1 MKQKQNVLLML
12 ILFAAFSS
20 FCGCSKPDTASANA
34 PTNIPG
40 VTNTSVP
47 SPTGQTADTPT
58 SVPSPTAIPTA
69 TGTPV
74 PTATATPTPS
84 PTPTSTP
91 TPTPSPTPTPIPTV
105 PAAPVAVNTDIK
117 NTYTFLVNRDYPLK
131 ESYAPKDLVIPDIQF
146 APDVSKTDEK
156 RKLRQVAADALEELL
171 TTALE
176 EAGLSIYGVSG
187 YRSYSRQYDIY
198 GGHLAR
204 GRELYET
211 NLYSA
216 APGNSEHQSGLA
228 MDVSC
233 ESINYSLKER
243 FAKTPEGQWLADNCW
258 RFGFILRYPKG
269 KEAITGYAYEPW
281 HIRYVGIPLAYYLYT
296 NDLTLEEYYGS
307 PSSYTMEDLKST
319 EFINT
324 STNRFYKLYAAT
336 LKREE
341 DLGDPYFNAD
351 GSYLISAVTGRPLL
365 KEKILDKTGKAIL
378 LNNQPLYMEPVK
390 DAAGNLVFDE
400 SSGNLYYTKP
410 YFDAEGNLWL
420 NPDSMPVFLQPLWN
434 ADGTLARDAA
444 GNLLYAEPLIL
455 PSGLE
460 YIMADG
466 SLLIKTPV
474 RGVNGELITEADGSV
489 QFYEPFSN
497 PVTGEL
503 ILDTLT
509 GLPLFPAAYYNVPHD
524 TFPLPVVDTVE
535 PAPSGPDDGTL
546 IPETELPGTN
556 LPEDIIP
563 DTELP
568 ETVLPED
575 IIPDTELP
583 ETVLPE
589 DIIPDT
595 ELPETVLPEDII
607 PDTEL
612 PEPILPEDITPEP
625 SPTPTLEELI
635 SQMINNKTGGFPE

>member
-12 ILFAAFSS
+12 ILFAALSS
-20 FCGCSKPDTASANA
+20 FCGCSKPDTASANT

-47 SPTGQTADTPT
+47 SPTGQTADNPT

-69 TGTPV
+69 TDTPV

-105 PAAPVAVNTDIK
+105 PAAPVAVNTDRK

-131 ESYAPKDLVIPDIQF
+131 ESYTPKDLVIPDIQF
-146 APDVSKTDEK
+146 APGISATDEK
-156 RKLRQVAADALEELL
+156 RKLRQVAADALEELY
-171 TTALE
+171 TSALE

-187 YRSYSRQYDIY
+187 YRSYSRQYSIY

-204 GRELYET
+204 GRELYDT

-233 ESINYSLKER
+233 QSINYGLKES

-269 KEAITGYAYEPW
+269 KESITGYAYEPW
-281 HIRYVGIPLAYYLYT
+281 HIRYVGVPLAYYLYT

-307 PSSYTMEDLKST
+307 PSSYTMKDLET
-319 EFINT
+319 TVFIDT
-324 STNRFYKLYAAT
+324 STNRFYKLYADT
-336 LKREE
+336 LKKEKG
-341 DLGDPYFNAD
+341 LGDPYFNAD

-390 DAAGNLVFDE
+390 DVAGNLVFDE
-400 SSGNLYYTKP
+400 ISGNLYYTKP
-410 YFDAEGNLWL
+410 YFDADGNLWL
-420 NPDSMPVFLQPLWN
+420 NPDSQPIYLQPLWN
-434 ADGTLARDAA
+434 ADGTLARDQA
-444 GNLLYAEPLIL
+444 GNLLYTEPLIL
-455 PSGLE
+455 PNGLE

-466 SLLIKTPV
+466 SLLIKTPI
-474 RGVNGELITEADGSV
+474 RINGELITEADGSV
-489 QFYEPFSN
+489 QFYEPFCN
-497 PVTGEL
+497 PITGEV
-503 ILDTLT
+503 ILDSLT
-509 GLPLFPAAYYNVPHD
+509 GLPLFPAAYYDVPHD
-524 TFPLPVVDTVE
+524 TFPLPVVDTEE
-535 PAPSGPDDGTL
+535 PTPPDPDDGTL
-546 IPETELPGTN
+546 IPGTTLPETN
-556 LPEDIIP
+556 LPEDIVP
-563 DTELP
+563 G
-568 ETVLPED
+568 TVLPETD
-575 IIPDTELP
+575 
-583 ETVLPE
+583 LPE
-589 DIIPDT
+589 DIVPGM
-595 ELPETVLPEDII
+595 
-607 PDTEL
+607 EL
-612 PEPILPEDITPEP
+612 PEPIPPEETTPEP
-625 SPTPTLEELI
+625 SQAPTLEELI